1 MGSRLESLRGAVR
14 GTPLHLAWRFAVA
27 AVGARREAA
36 SLRQVRT
43 YCLFIGH
50 PRSGHS
56 IVGAL
61 LDAHPEMV
69 VSDEL
74 DALRYVSAGFTRDQV
89 LFLSLR
95 TARHQA
101 AHQRRKLGRGGTYS
115 YHVEGQWQGRFRELR
130 VVGDSRAGWTVRRL
144 SSDPALLRR
153 LERRMRPLQLR
164 FIHVVRNPF
173 DNISTMVIRGG
184 RTLPNAVERYF
195 ATCRGLFDLRQ
206 AIGPDRLLTMR
217 HEDLISDPRARL
229 AEACDLLEVVATSE
243 YLDACAGVLYA
254 RPSRSR
260 SEIEWPP
267 EMRERVD
274 GLIAEFP
281 FLAGYTFDA

>member
-1 MGSRLESLRGAVR
+1 MVLEPVRAALRR
-14 GTPLHLAWRFAVA
+14 TPVHVAWRFGVA
-27 AVGARREAA
+27 TIGARREAGA
-36 SLRQVRT
+36 LAGVET

-61 LDAHPEMV
+61 LDAHPEMT

-89 LFLSLR
+89 LYLSVR

-115 YHVEGQWQGRFRELR
+115 YHVPGQWQGRFRRLR

-153 LERRMRPLQLR
+153 LEQRMRPLELR

-184 RTLPNAVERYF
+184 RTLEDAIARYF
-195 ATCRGLFDLRQ
+195 ANCRSLVDLRT
-206 AIGPDRLLTMR
+206 AIGAERLLTMR
-217 HEDLISDPRARL
+217 HEDLIADPRRQLTDACRL
-229 AEACDLLEVVATSE
+229 LGVSPTDE

-260 SEIEWPP
+260 SEVDWP
-267 EMRERVD
+267 EGARRRVAR
-274 GLIAEFP
+274 LIDEYEF
-281 FLAGYTFDA
+281 LRAYSFDE